1 MHNPFSVI
9 VSFEIFFFQAEIFRE
24 DIIELMIAEHGMD
37 LLHMVLLDI
46 FGMRIGQ
53 PEQALGEMSDHG
65 MIVEEFLVV
74 EPLGQEFFPGS
85 GADDGALI
93 GEG

>member
-24 DIIELMIAEHGMD
+24 DIIELMIAEHG
-37 LLHMVLLDI
+37 I